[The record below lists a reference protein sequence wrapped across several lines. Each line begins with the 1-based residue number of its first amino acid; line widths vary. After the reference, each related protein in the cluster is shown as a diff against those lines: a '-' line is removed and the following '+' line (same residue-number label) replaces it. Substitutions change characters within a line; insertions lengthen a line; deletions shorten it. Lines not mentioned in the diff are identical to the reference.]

1 MQGIIKI
8 RGAPIDGCP
17 DEQKKLS
24 MKNRPLARPKALAV
38 FLCGITKPPR
48 LELVGALCI
57 LLFIYL
63 LISDTFSLAGL
74 HLQIL
79 YSAYP
84 RSRRLPLLPDHWLD
98 VPSAVPEAS
107 APRHKGPPD

>member
-38 FLCGITKPPR
+38 FLCGMTKAPR
-48 LELVGALCI
+48 LELAGA
-57 LLFIYL
+57 F
-63 LISDTFSLAGL
+63 
-74 HLQIL
+74 
-79 YSAYP
+79 
-84 RSRRLPLLPDHWLD
+84 
-98 VPSAVPEAS
+98 
-107 APRHKGPPD
+107 

>member
-48 LELVGALCI
+48 LELVGAFCI

-74 HLQIL
+74 HIQIQ

-98 VPSAVPEAS
+98 VLFAVPEAS
-107 APRHKGPPD
+107 APRHKGQPN